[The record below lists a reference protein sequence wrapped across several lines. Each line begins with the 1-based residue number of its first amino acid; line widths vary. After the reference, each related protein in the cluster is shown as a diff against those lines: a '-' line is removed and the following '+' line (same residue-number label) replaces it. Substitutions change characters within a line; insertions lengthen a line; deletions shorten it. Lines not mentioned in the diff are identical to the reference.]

1 MVIFKSNIKNS
12 FVKSIALVLIT
23 DSIIQCARISDFI
36 LKHLH
41 STYFSIQGVAFFLNP
56 IKINK

>member
-23 DSIIQCARISDFI
+23 DSIIQCARIPDFI

-41 STYFSIQGVAFFLNP
+41 STYFSIQGVALFS
-56 IKINK
+56 